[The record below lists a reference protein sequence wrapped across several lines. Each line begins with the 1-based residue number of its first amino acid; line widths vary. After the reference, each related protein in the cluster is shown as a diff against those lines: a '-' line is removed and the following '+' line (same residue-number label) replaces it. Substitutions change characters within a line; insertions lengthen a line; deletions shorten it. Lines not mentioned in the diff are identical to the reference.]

1 MNTYRD
7 LQLQEIAELDLKLL
21 ARALKALRVLTCAA
35 DSDIYTDAPECQT
48 SLTQA
53 QEATRAAYVVLAEI
67 HKAVEPPL
75 IVESADVLANRIL
88 DEADEAFAARR
99 VAEERAAKGRFPR
112 PVSIPDYLFWI
123 EDELRLQGIYRLN
136 QPQEQT
142 QQRIYLQALFELT
155 RELRWLG
162 FVPSPAPW
170 HALAEKGGEEAI

>member
-21 ARALKALRVLTCAA
+21 ARALKALRVLACAA
-35 DSDIYTDAPECQT
+35 DNDIYTDAPECQA
-48 SLTQA
+48 SVDQA
-53 QEATRAAYVVLAEI
+53 QEAIQAAYMVLAEI
-67 HKAVEPPL
+67 RKSVEPPP
-75 IVESADVLANRIL
+75 IVESAEVLANRIL
-88 DEADEAFAARR
+88 DDAQEAFAARN
-99 VAEERAAKGRFPR
+99 VAEERAANGRFPR

-123 EDELRLQGIYRLN
+123 EDELRLQGTYRLN

-170 HALAEKGGEEAI
+170 RALAEKGGGEE

>member
-21 ARALKALRVLTCAA
+21 ARALKALRVLTYAA
-35 DSDIYTDAPECQT
+35 DSDIYTDAPECQA
-48 SLTQA
+48 SVDQA
-53 QEATRAAYVVLAEI
+53 QEAVQAAYIVLGEI
-67 HKAVEPPL
+67 RKAVEPPP
-75 IVESADVLANRIL
+75 IEEPVEVLAHRIL
-88 DEADEAFAARR
+88 DEADEAFAARK

-162 FVPSPAPW
+162 
-170 HALAEKGGEEAI
+170 